1 MIKLRF
7 KLVDLDVLGI
17 FVIGLIFIYFNSSR
31 IISLWDLSNYSDI
44 AVRIMSGQKPYID
57 FPLYIQPLSFYELAV
72 SFKVFGQN
80 VYAMYAVILI
90 KLLIFSY
97 IWKNIIDQILERNLL
112 LSQKLNRLFYLLAA
126 LVNPWLIVPQPSYDA
141 DLSIAILISLALI
154 LNFDKISKQ
163 FHKISFLMIILML
176 HLHKV

>member
-1 MIKLRF
+1 MTKF
-7 KLVDLDVLGI
+7 KFKHINLDVLGI
-17 FVIGLIFIYFNSSR
+17 FAIGLILIYFNSSR

-44 AVRIMSGQKPYID
+44 AVRIMNGQKPYID

-72 SFKVFGQN
+72 AFKVFGQN
-80 VYAMYAVILI
+80 IFAMYAVILI

-97 IWKNIIDQILERNLL
+97 IWKSIIDQILERNLT
-112 LSQKLNRLFYLLAA
+112 SSKKFNRLFYLVAA

-163 FHKISFLMIILML
+163 LHKISFS
-176 HLHKV
+176 